1 MRIADVLDRA
11 AELVLGAGCAGCGRP
26 GLGPCAD
33 CVAAVD
39 RSPPFVAPGLPDGL
53 PPVFA
58 GGSYAAELRRLLIA
72 AKERHALGVVPLL
85 GRRLAASVAGWAL
98 SEGDGGQ
105 VALVPVPTARARV
118 AERGLDLTVAL
129 ARVATGRLRRAGLP
143 ASVWCGLRL
152 VRRPADQSELGREGR
167 LANLAGALEA
177 SRPPSSARLVVV
189 DDIVTTGAT
198 LLEAVRACSAAG
210 RAPVAGATVAATT
223 RRGGGKGRPVTRA
236 PLWAGDP

>member
-1 MRIADVLDRA
+1 MGIVDVLDRV

-26 GLGPCAD
+26 GLGPCPD
-33 CVAAVD
+33 CVTTVN

-58 GGSYAAELRRLLIA
+58 GGAYADELRRLLIA
-72 AKERHALGVVPLL
+72 AKERHALGAVPLL
-85 GRRLAASVAGWAL
+85 GGRLAAAVAGWALAASVAERAPGDV
-98 SEGDGGQ
+98 DGGR

-129 ARVATGRLRRAGLP
+129 ARAAAGRLRRAGLP

-167 LANLAGALEA
+167 LANLAGAFEVA
-177 SRPPSSARLVVV
+177 GRPPQARLVVV

-198 LLEAVRACSAAG
+198 LVEAVRACADAG
-210 RAPVAGATVAATT
+210 VRPVAGATVAATV
-223 RRGGGKGRPVTRA
+223 RRLGTARGAR
-236 PLWAGDP
+236 